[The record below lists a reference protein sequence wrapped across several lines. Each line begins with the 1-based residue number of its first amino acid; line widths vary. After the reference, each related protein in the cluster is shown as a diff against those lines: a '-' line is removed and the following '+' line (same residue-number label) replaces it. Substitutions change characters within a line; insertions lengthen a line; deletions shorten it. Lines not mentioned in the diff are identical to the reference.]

1 VFQLGK
7 RIDILGLGA
16 VAVDDFIYVGAYPR
30 PDTKARVL
38 RRQRN
43 CGGLTAIA
51 LVAAAR
57 LGARCAYAGVLGQDE
72 LSCFAAEFLK
82 REKIDLSCMRRI
94 ASARP
99 ICSNIVVDQRRGTRN
114 IFFDVEHATGA
125 PTDVPASLI
134 GSCRVLFI
142 DHLGVPGMIRAG
154 RLARRASV
162 PTVADFENDGHPRFR
177 ELLAL
182 TDHLIVSQEF
192 AQKLTGKRSPEQAV
206 RALAGAGHEVVVVTC
221 GDKGFWYSNRNM
233 IAPKHELAFK
243 VEATDTT
250 GCGDVFH
257 GAYAFGLARNL
268 PLQERLRLASAA
280 GALKASRGAGPDG
293 IPSLQ
298 MVRRFLKFHQEP
310 RNAPRT

>member
-1 VFQLGK
+1 VFPLGK

-16 VAVDDFIYVGAYPR
+16 VAVDDFIYVDAYPP
-30 PDTKARVL
+30 PDAKARVL
-38 RRQRN
+38 RRERY

-51 LVAAAR
+51 SVAASR
-57 LGARCAYAGVLGQDE
+57 LGARCAYAGVLGHDE

-82 REKIDLSCMRRI
+82 REKIDLSWMKRMG
-94 ASARP
+94 SARP
-99 ICSNIVVDQRRGTRN
+99 ICSNIVVDPRRGTRN

-125 PTDVPASLI
+125 PMSVPASLI

-142 DHLGVPGMIRAG
+142 DHLGVPGMIRAA

-162 PTVADFENDGHPRFR
+162 PIVADFESDDHPRFR

-192 AQKLTGKRSPEQAV
+192 AKKLTGKRSAEQAV
-206 RALAGAGHEVVVVTC
+206 RALAGPAHEVVVVTC
-221 GDKGFWYSNRNM
+221 GDKGFWYSNRGM
-233 IAPKHELAFK
+233 IAPKHQHAFK

-268 PLQERLRLASAA
+268 RLEERLGLASAA
-280 GALKASRGAGPDG
+280 AALKASRGAGPDG
-293 IPSLQ
+293 IPSFQ
-298 MVRRFLKFHQEP
+298 MVRRFLRFHQQP
-310 RNAPRT
+310 RSGSRS